1 VNSGVGRAEVVSR
14 QRARWIV
21 LASGSTGLLIWLY
34 DYDFFFNA
42 GGPEAPISG
51 AILKALHLETMEYPV
66 PLLVPPIVLVLLGIA
81 IGAIGIRLLRL
92 FSR

>member
-1 VNSGVGRAEVVSR
+1 MVSR
-14 QRARWIV
+14 QRARWIA
-21 LASGSTGLLIWLY
+21 LASGSIGLLIWLY

-42 GGPEAPISG
+42 GGPETPISG
-51 AILKALHLETMEYPV
+51 AILKALHLGTMEYPV

-81 IGAIGIRLLRL
+81 IGAIGVRLLRL